1 MSHLR
6 RMNDTWSQMG
16 EMGSNLLQAEFQGLW
31 LIPLLALPN
40 AIYIWLWILPGA
52 WINTTKR
59 ATPIFGG
66 SWPSDK
72 TSQGDKACQYLAVL
86 AHTIKMIQAACVVA
100 WFRLYSPDSLTV
112 SSVLAQPAWRLV
124 LGVAGVAFGQC
135 LNVAIYAAIGR
146 NGVYYGSRLGAPLG
160 PWCSGFPFNIPVVG
174 RHPQYTGALLSLWGG
189 VLLTSDDSATA
200 AGFPTIA
207 VLWTIIYII
216 TGIVE
221 NTEGHGIVSD
231 HPLRPDG
238 PAAKK
243 AARREKAA

>member
-1 MSHLR
+1 VKRIILFRTVVSHLR

-16 EMGSNLLQAEFQGLW
+16 EMGSNLLTAEFQGLW

-100 WFRLYSPDSLTV
+100 WFRLYSPDSLTP
-112 SSVLAQPAWRLV
+112 SAVLAQPAWRLA

-146 NGVYYGSRLGAPLG
+146 NGVYYGSRLGAPPLARGAPDSPSTSPSWDATPSTRARCSRCGAACCSPPTTPPRPRASRPSPSSG
-160 PWCSGFPFNIPVVG
+160 PSS
-174 RHPQYTGALLSLWGG
+174 TLSPASSRTPRG
-189 VLLTSDDSATA
+189 TA
-200 AGFPTIA
+200 
-207 VLWTIIYII
+207 
-216 TGIVE
+216 
-221 NTEGHGIVSD
+221 S
-231 HPLRPDG
+231 
-238 PAAKK
+238 
-243 AARREKAA
+243 

>member
-1 MSHLR
+1 MKRIILFRTVVSHLR

-16 EMGSNLLQAEFQGLW
+16 EMGSNLLTAEFQGLW

-100 WFRLYSPDSLTV
+100 WFRLYSPDSLTP
-112 SSVLAQPAWRLV
+112 SAVLAQPAWRLA

-146 NGVYYGSRLGAPLG
+146 NGVYYGSRLGAPL
-160 PWCSGFPFNIPVVG
+160 
-174 RHPQYTGALLSLWGG
+174 
-189 VLLTSDDSATA
+189 
-200 AGFPTIA
+200 
-207 VLWTIIYII
+207 
-216 TGIVE
+216 
-221 NTEGHGIVSD
+221 
-231 HPLRPDG
+231 
-238 PAAKK
+238 
-243 AARREKAA
+243 ARRRVPEREHGDVIPEGEEEPSSWGASADCDGGTDGTTARRGSAGAWPRLWPGIPKN